1 MTSNDPWTRLL
12 WIKQQYPDNYTDPK
26 YLEFMDEMKKKR
38 EGAPRIEY
46 DYDQIRKDIM
56 KFYNIFLNSCFIY
69 IVFTFIYYYKY
80 SAIRLA
86 GSITVVTMLVSTH
99 RDKELRSLLNVKS
112 SLIIVFMLLT
122 LSPVL
127 KSLSKSTASDSI
139 WTVSFWLNILYI
151 LTCATSSLSP
161 SLHKEETEKQQASIF
176 YDINDHT
183 NNKPS
188 NLATNLLLANVAML
202 ASRLA
207 TTTDVFCFLLVCIQV
222 NIILPRIINISHVRI
237 ATVSS
242 MLVYLFVGVSIG
254 YRATIIFLVSSVSY
268 ILCMPRLFY
277 HWQMNYRRRDY
288 EILDLWDPR
297 TPMVDV
303 N

>member
-1 MTSNDPWTRLL
+1 MANSEPWTRLL

-26 YLEFMDEMKKKR
+26 FLEFMETMKKKR
-38 EGAPRIEY
+38 EGPPRIEY

-69 IVFTFIYYYKY
+69 IVFTFIYYYNY
-80 SAIRLA
+80 NAIHLA
-86 GSITVVTMLVSTH
+86 GLITILTMLVSTH

-161 SLHKEETEKQQASIF
+161 SLHKEDSAKQQASVF

-202 ASRLA
+202 ASRLE
-207 TTTDVFCFLLVCIQV
+207 TTTDVFCFLLICIQV
-222 NIILPRIINISHVRI
+222 NIILPRIINISHVKV
-237 ATVSS
+237 ATLSS

-254 YRATIIFLVSSVSY
+254 YRATIIFLTSSVSY
-268 ILCMPRLFY
+268 ILCMPRLFHY
-277 HWQMNYRRRDY
+277 WQMNYRRRDY

-297 TPMVDV
+297 TPVVDV
-303 N
+303 K